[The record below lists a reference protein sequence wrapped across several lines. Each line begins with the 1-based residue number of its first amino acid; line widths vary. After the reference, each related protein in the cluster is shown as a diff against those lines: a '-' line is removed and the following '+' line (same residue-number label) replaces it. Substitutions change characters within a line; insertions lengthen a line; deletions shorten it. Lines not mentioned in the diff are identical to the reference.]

1 MRAAVVHQP
10 GATPVLEQF
19 TDPQPGPGVSVGALV
34 AATLNPL
41 DVAFVND
48 QFPLRRLQ
56 PPCIAGYEAVVQL
69 ADGTRWYVT
78 APPSPYGTL
87 AELVP
92 VPDSDRFPVPAG
104 LDPALAAALG
114 VAGMAGWLALD
125 YRAHLQPGETVLVLG
140 AGGSAGRLAVQSA
153 RALGASLVVGAA
165 RGKDSSQAA
174 DLGADAVVDL
184 ADEQA
189 IDAGLAAAPGGYD
202 VIVDFLWGGVAPH
215 AMNHA
220 KRGARYVQVGNAA
233 GATSTITGLVLRN
246 KLLTLVGH
254 SLFATPAELRRSA
267 YAQLAG
273 HAIDG
278 KLNMDM
284 EQTRLEDIS
293 GTWEHLKTGA
303 SRKLV
308 VTPLRTRPPPPPGAF
323 PGMTPQHRGT
333 HTVFTGWLDQSALYG
348 VLAQMDAL
356 GLVLVE
362 VRRMKP
368 HEKSLEHRDT
378 RSP

>member
-1 MRAAVVHQP
+1 MRAAVVRQP

-19 TDPQPGPGVSVGALV
+19 TDPRPGPGVSVGALA

-78 APPSPYGTL
+78 APPAPYGTL
-87 AELVP
+87 AELIP
-92 VPDSDRFPVPAG
+92 VPDSDAFPVPAG

-114 VAGMAGWLALD
+114 VAGLAGWLALD

-140 AGGSAGRLAVQSA
+140 AGGSAGQLALQSA
-153 RALGASLVVGAA
+153 RVLGAGLIVGAA

-189 IDAGLAAAPGGYD
+189 IDAGLAAAAPGGYD
-202 VIVDFLWGGVAPH
+202 VIVDFLWGGPAPH

-220 KRGARYVQVGNAA
+220 NVGARYIQVGSSA
-233 GATSTITGLVLRN
+233 GATSTITAATIRN
-246 KLLTLVGH
+246 KLLTLVGQGTVG
-254 SLFATPAELRRSA
+254 TPAEVRRSA
-267 YAQLAG
+267 YAQLMR
-273 HAIDG
+273 HATDG
-278 KLNMDM
+278 KFTLDL
-284 EQTRLEDIS
+284 EQTRLDDIS
-293 GTWEHLKTGA
+293 QTWELLKTGPP
-303 SRKLV
+303 RKLV
-308 VTPLRTRPPPPPGAF
+308 VTP
-323 PGMTPQHRGT
+323 
-333 HTVFTGWLDQSALYG
+333 
-348 VLAQMDAL
+348 
-356 GLVLVE
+356 
-362 VRRMKP
+362 
-368 HEKSLEHRDT
+368 
-378 RSP
+378 